1 MKKFLGLA
9 SIIATGFVH
18 FTAGAG
24 FYIDMQG
31 VKPKKQAQSLGM
43 EGYNLLTGKYYGLV
57 HEIGS
62 GIPMTIKSFGED
74 STLADALFFILP
86 NEWFAYVD
94 ERVEELAQMK

>member
-1 MKKFLGLA
+1 MA

-62 GIPMTIKSFGED
+62 GIPMTIKRPAPAE
-74 STLADALFFILP
+74 
-86 NEWFAYVD
+86 
-94 ERVEELAQMK
+94 K